1 LWSVELPNNSV
12 DTPMTYM
19 GKNGKQYVAAVISSG
34 LDNFNHPRLPSPGT
48 NQITVFTLP

>member
-1 LWSVELPNNSV
+1 
-12 DTPMTYM
+12 MTYA

-34 LDNFNHPRLPSPGT
+34 LNDFNRPRLASPGT